1 MWEAGRN
8 CILCLGL
15 RGAYH
20 CGRRTKGRAV
30 PVSNI
35 PPSGKPVD
43 PDNPYNIDFER
54 ERRLKR
60 MFQILIG
67 AGLGVAFVLLVI
79 GYMMDA
85 LIASKTGDIAP
96 VTPYST
102 PGAPAPSSQV
112 VDKQ

>member
-1 MWEAGRN
+1 MCRAGRN
-8 CILCLGL
+8 CILCQGL

-20 CGRRTKGRAV
+20 CGRRTKGQAL
-30 PVSNI
+30 VSNI

-67 AGLGVAFVLLVI
+67 GGLGVAFLLLVI
-79 GYMMDA
+79 GYAMDA
-85 LIASKTGDIAP
+85 LLASKTGDIAP

-102 PGAPAPSSQV
+102 PAASDSPRNQTVTPQ
-112 VDKQ
+112 

>member
-1 MWEAGRN
+1 MEFGMN
-8 CILCLGL
+8 ENDSMTDGE
-15 RGAYH
+15 
-20 CGRRTKGRAV
+20 RTVMSERQ
-30 PVSNI
+30 
-35 PPSGKPVD
+35 

-67 AGLGVAFVLLVI
+67 AGLGVAFLLLVI
-79 GYMMDA
+79 GYAMDA

-102 PGAPAPSSQV
+102 PASADSPRNQTVAPQ
-112 VDKQ
+112 

>member
-1 MWEAGRN
+1 M
-8 CILCLGL
+8 
-15 RGAYH
+15 
-20 CGRRTKGRAV
+20 
-30 PVSNI
+30 SNI

-102 PGAPAPSSQV
+102 PAASEAPRNQPVTAP
-112 VDKQ
+112 

>member
-1 MWEAGRN
+1 M
-8 CILCLGL
+8 
-15 RGAYH
+15 
-20 CGRRTKGRAV
+20 
-30 PVSNI
+30 SNI
-35 PPSGKPVD
+35 PSSGKPVD

-79 GYMMDA
+79 GYMLDA

-102 PGAPAPSSQV
+102 PGAPESPKNQPITT
-112 VDKQ
+112 Q